1 MAELVTPKLNH
12 ETHLLLVGVLTHNY
26 YYYSETNDYLRTNL
40 SSVYPTSSPE
50 TTSSQ
55 PSNK

>member
-12 ETHLLLVGVLTHNY
+12 ETHLLLVGLLTHN
-26 YYYSETNDYLRTNL
+26 YYYSETNDYPRTNL
-40 SSVYPTSSPE
+40 FFVYPTSSPE